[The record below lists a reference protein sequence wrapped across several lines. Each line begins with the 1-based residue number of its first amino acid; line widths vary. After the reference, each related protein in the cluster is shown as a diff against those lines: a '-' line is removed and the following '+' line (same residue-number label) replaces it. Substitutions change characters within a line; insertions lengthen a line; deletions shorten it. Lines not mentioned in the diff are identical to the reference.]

1 MTRRLVVTIG
11 VAGGDGVDFGGSL
24 RIRSNSDGLDGVIV
38 ATFALVGLGRSDR
51 HRRRRRS
58 SSSGSRLSRRISSI
72 ARSGRLL
79 NSGRAVGADAQ
90 RRRLDQGLDL
100 RRDGGLG
107 DVLVVDG
114 GEVDGLGL
122 AAARGAQVDL
132 GAARVDLGDVL
143 GVVDDAR
150 PVPHPHDG
158 VLARGG
164 QVGRQLEVGLAGDL
178 GLAVLGGPLGVDGEA
193 GRAAAV
199 LVADAVVVV
208 VGGEEPALAVAALAV
223 RRPRVQHVVD
233 AVAVLVLLR
242 PVHVDVAAAERPQ
255 RLRRVR
261 HVPVLLVLQG
271 HVVARRRREPLV
283 RLVRPRQRLAHRRV
297 RRRVQDLV
305 LHRDVVKA
313 GRRAVHVPDR
323 VPRLALVGAV
333 RADQAD
339 GLDPRVRAGCLQ
351 AREQADGGGGDVLG
365 MHLG

>member
-1 MTRRLVVTIG
+1 MTRRLVATIG

-208 VGGEEPALAVAALAV
+208 VGGEEPALAVAA
-223 RRPRVQHVVD
+223 
-233 AVAVLVLLR
+233 
-242 PVHVDVAAAERPQ
+242 AERPQ